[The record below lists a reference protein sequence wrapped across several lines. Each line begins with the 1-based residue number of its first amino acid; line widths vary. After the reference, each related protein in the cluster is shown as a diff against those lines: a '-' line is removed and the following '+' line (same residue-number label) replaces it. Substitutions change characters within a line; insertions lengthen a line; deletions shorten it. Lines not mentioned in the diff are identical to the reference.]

1 LVHDV
6 VTKKLKNICATEV
19 TTNYLISM
27 IGRQIFPNEH
37 VNLSRFRGEQRTSQ
51 SETWLQLLN
60 IERHIRCRM
69 KKGMYKKMNAKMSLV
84 HIACIFASIFTFM
97 L

>member
-1 LVHDV
+1 MNKKQKPENPKISCLVHNV
-6 VTKKLKNICATEV
+6 VTKKLKNTCATQV

-27 IGRQIFPNEH
+27 IGRQMFPNEH

-60 IERHIRCRM
+60 IQKDISDVE
-69 KKGMYKKMNAKMSLV
+69 
-84 HIACIFASIFTFM
+84 
-97 L
+97 